1 MDPQNYMFTSLLKI
15 NTENQQ
21 KLTPMNLNNITQKGR
36 HGLDIHFKTLN
47 AFPLH
52 CFITSARRLDIRHE
66 GFLVT
71 ADGIVF
77 VPFLALNVSIKF
89 QLCISAAYNQCKLP

>member
-1 MDPQNYMFTSLLKI
+1 MPSLCIASSLPQ
-15 NTENQQ
+15 
-21 KLTPMNLNNITQKGR
+21 
-36 HGLDIHFKTLN
+36 D
-47 AFPLH
+47 
-52 CFITSARRLDIRHE
+52 DIRHE